1 MPAFAPG
8 TMNFAPIG
16 LELEYGLVNGQLS
29 MYIVVE
35 ASIAYNMIVFTRDT
49 VLFLDLVKAR
59 ITGNV
64 NN

>member
-1 MPAFAPG
+1 
-8 TMNFAPIG
+8 MNFAPIG

-49 VLFLDLVKAR
+49 VLFLDPVKAR

>member
-1 MPAFAPG
+1 
-8 TMNFAPIG
+8 MNFAPIG

-29 MYIVVE
+29 MYIAVE

-49 VLFLDLVKAR
+49 VLFLDPVKAR